1 MMDKKEVII
10 PKFIA
15 EWLEYCKKH
24 GFTLFGCFDPVGG
37 FEDLAGET
45 FRGDIRKCVRWCR
58 KESNTFAI
66 AWLHDYKVKEEEK
79 YIVKFKNIIKDSS
92 FLKYDCIV
100 KKWYFGMKGEN
111 IAVRLHHTKEE
122 LIEAGFEEVF
132 DSSLFEVE
140 EKNNE

>member
-1 MMDKKEVII
+1 MDKKEVII

-24 GFTLFGCFDPVGG
+24 DFTLFGCFDPVGG

-66 AWLHDYKVKEEEK
+66 AWLHGYKVKEEEK
-79 YIVKFKNIIKDSS
+79 YIVKFKNIVKDSS
-92 FLKYDCIV
+92 CLKYDCV
-100 KKWYFGMKGEN
+100 VGKWYFGKESTSTT
-111 IAVRLHHTKEE
+111 IRLYHTKEE
-122 LIEAGFEEVF
+122 LEAGGFNEVF
-132 DSSLFEVE
+132 YNSMFEIVE
-140 EKNNE
+140 VKE